1 MGKFKIEMT
10 KDEMIR
16 YYANKIVEDGIRD
29 CTEFSNLINISNYGD
44 NAMKY
49 KDEILEQMYMD
60 ERLADVNLDQ
70 ECNFDMV
77 FYTDYCP
84 YYVDEEGLEVFDSK
98 IIEDFI
104 YYSLNHLFEESYIS
118 TRKLINNFVADRNIS
133 DKDYRDSISNMLKK
147 CIIDSGFTEKN
158 IKNIEAF
165 VTTKNYKEFENSLMS
180 LIQDRQEEL
189 E

>member
-1 MGKFKIEMT
+1 MEKFNIEMT

-29 CTEFSNLINISNYGD
+29 CTEFSNIINVGDYGK
-44 NAMKY
+44 NAVKY
-49 KDEILEQMYMD
+49 KNEILEQMYMD
-60 ERLADVNLDQ
+60 ERLADVILD
-70 ECNFDMV
+70 ENGDFDMV

-84 YYVDEEGLEVFDSK
+84 YYFEEESEMFDSE
-98 IIEDFI
+98 IVEDFI

-118 TRKLINNFVADRNIS
+118 TRKLINEFIEDRKIS
-133 DKDYRDSISNMLKK
+133 DEEYRDNISNMLKK
-147 CIIDSGFTEKN
+147 CIADSGFLEKN

-180 LIQDRQEEL
+180 LIHERQEEL